1 MARYEDLVVRKSAT
15 ERPDVK
21 ASRRAWLRG
30 LPVLRGL
37 LPVRRS
43 MIGGD
48 VTAGLT
54 LAALGIPEVIG
65 YARIAGMPVAPK

>member
-30 LPVLRGL
+30 LPVLPVLRGL

-54 LAALGIPEVIG
+54 LAPWAYP
-65 YARIAGMPVAPK
+65 R